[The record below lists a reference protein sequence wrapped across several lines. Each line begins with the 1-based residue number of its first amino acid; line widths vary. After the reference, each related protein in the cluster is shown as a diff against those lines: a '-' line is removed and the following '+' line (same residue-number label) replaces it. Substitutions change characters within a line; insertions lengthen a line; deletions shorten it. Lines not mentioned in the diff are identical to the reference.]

1 MKLKQLSVTA
11 QNQWSAAFK
20 VEKGTALISLSVEDG
35 SSISIIRYDPANGT
49 TAINTKKIT
58 KSQVLEN
65 PAKGLYKIGCATG
78 DYVSNCVVTVE
89 QD

>member
-20 VEKGTALISLSVEDG
+20 IEKGTALISLSVEDG
-35 SSISIIRYDPANGT
+35 SSISVIRYDPADGT

-58 KSQVLEN
+58 
-65 PAKGLYKIGCATG
+65 
-78 DYVSNCVVTVE
+78 
-89 QD
+89 